1 MRPILFTI
9 KLIGVSIILFSCSSS
24 QYYLKQGNYDT
35 AIHAAVKKLQ
45 RKPSAQKDI
54 KALETAYNA
63 EKNAIFNQIEQLRLE
78 GQPSSWVSIFQL
90 YDRLDLYQK
99 KVQPL
104 LPLFLKKEF
113 RNAGI
118 PITNINQEL
127 AETKIKASN
136 FLFAN
141 GAKLMEQNNKNAAR
155 EAYYNFRQVK
165 DLTPDFKGID
175 ERLGEAYAA
184 GQNHILIR
192 YYNESHLIMPQAFMA
207 NLMQYDERT
216 LNSEWAKFTKE
227 ENENVQYDYY
237 VDVIIQNIQI
247 SPEQLR
253 ESQYTDTKEVED
265 GFKYILDSN
274 GNVKKDADGN
284 DMKELKYKTIS
295 AVVTQTSQR
304 KAGSLMGTVVY
315 ANAKGN
321 PIKSFPFREDLIFQ
335 NNFAGFQ
342 GNRDALSAES
352 LKKVGGR
359 FLPFPSD
366 IQLVMDAS
374 EIIKNK
380 TLHLIRANAGAVEM

>member
-1 MRPILFTI
+1 MKSLNFFIIVLILLCLTA
-9 KLIGVSIILFSCSSS
+9 CSSS
-24 QYYLKQGNYDT
+24 QYYLKQGNYD
-35 AIHAAVKKLQ
+35 ASIHAAVKKLL
-45 RKPSAQKDI
+45 RKPTAQKDI
-54 KALETAYNA
+54 KALEMAYNA
-63 EKNAIFNQIEQLRLE
+63 EKNAIFNSIEQLRLE
-78 GQPSSWVSIFQL
+78 GQPSSWVSIFKL
-90 YDRLDLYQK
+90 YDRLDMYQK

-113 RNAGI
+113 RNANI
-118 PITNINQEL
+118 PITKINQEL
-127 AETKIKASN
+127 AETKMKASN

-141 GAKLMEQNNKNAAR
+141 GVKLMEQNNKNAAR

-165 DLTPDFKGID
+165 ELTPDFENID
-175 ERLGEAYAA
+175 HRLSEAYNV

-207 NLMQYDERT
+207 NLMLYDERI

-227 ENENVQYDYY
+227 ERDSVQFNYF

-265 GFKYILDSN
+265 GFRYVLDNS
-274 GNVKKDADGN
+274 GNVKKDSNGN
-284 DMKELKYKTIS
+284 DVKEQKYKTIS

-304 KAGSLMGTVVY
+304 KAGSLLGTVIY
-315 ANAKGN
+315 ANAKGS
-321 PIKSFPFREDLIFQ
+321 PIKSFPFREDLMFQ

-342 GNRDALSAES
+342 GSREALSAES
-352 LKKVGGR
+352 LKKIGGI

-374 EIIKNK
+374 EIIKSK
-380 TLHLIRANAGAVEM
+380 TLHLIRVNTGMVSQ

>member
-1 MRPILFTI
+1 MRTLFILFLAGLTI
-9 KLIGVSIILFSCSSS
+9 ELSSCSSS
-24 QYYLKQGNYDT
+24 QYHLKQGNYDA
-35 AIHAAVKKLQ
+35 AIHAAVKKLR
-45 RKPSAQKDI
+45 RKPTAQKDI
-54 KALETAYNA
+54 RVLEAAYNA
-63 EKNAIFNQIEQLRLE
+63 EKNAIFNRVEQLRLE
-78 GQPSSWVSIFQL
+78 GQPSSWVSIHRL

-113 RNAGI
+113 RNADI

-127 AETKIKASN
+127 AETRMKASK
-136 FLFAN
+136 FLFAD
-141 GAKLMEQNNKNAAR
+141 GVRLMQQNNKFSAR

-165 DLTPDFKGID
+165 ELTPDYEGID
-175 ERLGEAYAA
+175 EHLSEAYNK

-207 NLMQYDERT
+207 NLMQYDERL
-216 LNSEWAKFTKE
+216 LNSEWAKFTKQE
-227 ENENVQYDYY
+227 QDGQRFDYY

-247 SPEQLR
+247 SPEQMR
-253 ESQYTDTKEVED
+253 ESQYTDTKQVED
-265 GFKYILDSN
+265 GFKYVLDNN
-274 GNVKKDADGN
+274 GNVKKDANGN
-284 DMKELKYKTIS
+284 DMKEPKYKTIS
-295 AVVTQTSQR
+295 AVVTQASQS

-315 ANAKGN
+315 ANSKGN

-342 GNRDALSAES
+342 GNREALSAES
-352 LKKVGGR
+352 LKKIGGR

-380 TLHLIRANAGAVEM
+380 SLHLIKANTNMVSQ

>member
-1 MRPILFTI
+1 MKSFNFLIIVVILLSLTA
-9 KLIGVSIILFSCSSS
+9 CSSA
-24 QYYLKQGNYDT
+24 QYYLKQGNYD
-35 AIHAAVKKLQ
+35 ASILAAVKKLR
-45 RKPSAQKDI
+45 RKPTAQKDI
-54 KALETAYNA
+54 RALEVAYNA
-63 EKNAIFNQIEQLRLE
+63 EKNAIFNRVEQLRLE
-78 GQPSSWVSIFQL
+78 GQPSSWVSIHQL

-99 KVQPL
+99 SVQPL

-113 RNAGI
+113 KNADI

-127 AETKIKASN
+127 AETRLKASK
-136 FLFAN
+136 FLFAD
-141 GAKLMEQNNKNAAR
+141 GERLMQQNSKNAAR

-165 DLTPDFKGID
+165 DLTPDFENID
-175 ERLGEAYAA
+175 ARLTEAYNK

-192 YYNESHLIMPQAFMA
+192 YFNESHLIMPQAFMV
-207 NLMQYDERT
+207 NLMQYDERM

-227 ENENVQYDYY
+227 EVDNIQYDYF

-284 DMKELKYKTIS
+284 DMKEPKYKTIS

-315 ANAKGN
+315 ANTKGN